1 MQLSNLG
8 YYINFSRQKLS
19 RKLRLKAQVLPSAR
33 MRHLSMKAV
42 FSLEL
47 NDFWNRLSAERAER
61 VTALRKLL
69 PALFPDARKID
80 GKT

>member
-33 MRHLSMKAV
+33 MRYLFMRAV

-47 NDFWNRLSAERAER
+47 
-61 VTALRKLL
+61 RKLL
-69 PALFPDARKID
+69 SAYFQVLAELMAKRKLFY
-80 GKT
+80 

>member
-1 MQLSNLG
+1 MLFWLAV
-8 YYINFSRQKLS
+8 YYLKVLKKELS

-33 MRHLSMKAV
+33 MGILFTRAV

-47 NDFWNRLSAERAER
+47 
-61 VTALRKLL
+61 RKLL
-69 PALFPDARKID
+69 SALFPDARRID

>member
-1 MQLSNLG
+1 MGIL
-8 YYINFSRQKLS
+8 FTR
-19 RKLRLKAQVLPSAR
+19 
-33 MRHLSMKAV
+33 AV

-69 PALFPDARKID
+69 SALFPDARRID